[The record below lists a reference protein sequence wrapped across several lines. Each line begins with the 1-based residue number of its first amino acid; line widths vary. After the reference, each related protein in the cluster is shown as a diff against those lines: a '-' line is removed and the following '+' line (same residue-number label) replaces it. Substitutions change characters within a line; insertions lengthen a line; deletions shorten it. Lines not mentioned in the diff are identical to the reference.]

1 MSNTISSTL
10 NSKIILEKYEE
21 QGVTLYNFGLG
32 ENPLP
37 QPTFYIDKLREYAD
51 KKQYA
56 RCTGIPELNTT
67 LKKMYNTTDTKYEFI
82 VGNGL
87 KELLFILQLAFD
99 GTIIHITP
107 SWVSYK
113 EQTDILQD
121 KHVID
126 FETCIDDNFRVCL
139 QKLEDTLKPLHNQP
153 KLLFFNNPNN
163 PTGIA
168 YQNDEIEQIAD
179 VLRKHNCLVF
189 ADEIYLHLC
198 YEENIKSI
206 SHFIPE
212 LTIIGSSVSKDLG
225 CGGYRLGWLAFP
237 EQTNELF
244 NKCSQ
249 YSSNIFSCASVPIQY
264 ATNYMLSNTE
274 LYKDHYTKST
284 AVYSY
289 ISREICTLLR
299 KTNLKFVE
307 PNAAWYIL
315 LDFEP
320 YKQSLNDLHLY
331 TGGDLSNYL
340 LEHLKILTVAGEPF
354 AINGLCLRFSF
365 IDFTYTIGQS
375 EKIDISKMIE
385 GVQTLVNFLALI
397 YENSNTISTHT
408 V

>member
-10 NSKIILEKYEE
+10 NSKILLEQYNER
-21 QGVTLYNFGLG
+21 GITLYNFGLG
-32 ENPLP
+32 ENPIQ
-37 QPTFYIDKLREYAD
+37 QPVYYVDKLREYAH

-56 RCTGIPELNTT
+56 RCSGIPELNTT
-67 LKKMYNTTDTKYEFI
+67 LKKMYNTTDTKYNFI

-139 QKLEDTLKPLHNQP
+139 QKLEDMLIPIHNKP
-153 KLLFFNNPNN
+153 KLLLFNNPNN

-168 YQNDEIEQIAD
+168 YQNNELEQIAT
-179 VLRKHNCLVF
+179 VLRKYNCLVF

-198 YEENIKSI
+198 YEQNIKSI
-206 SHFIPE
+206 SCFIPE

-225 CGGYRLGWLAFP
+225 CGGYRLGWMAFP
-237 EQTNELF
+237 EQTNELY
-244 NKCSQ
+244 NKCAQ

-264 ATNYMLSNTE
+264 ATNYMLSNTK
-274 LYKDHYTKST
+274 LYKDHYIKST

-289 ISREICTLLR
+289 ISREICSLLR

-315 LDFEP
+315 IDFEH
-320 YKQSLNDLHLY
+320 YKCELNKLHIHN
-331 TGGDLSNYL
+331 GVELSNYL
-340 LEHLKILTVAGEPF
+340 LEHLKILTIAGEPF
-354 AINGLCLRFSF
+354 AINGLFLRFSF

-375 EKIDISKMIE
+375 ENVDISKMIE
-385 GVQTLVNFLALI
+385 GVQKLVTFLSLLL
-397 YENSNTISTHT
+397 
-408 V
+408 

>member
-1 MSNTISSTL
+1 MGDSISSTL
-10 NSKIILEKYEE
+10 NSKILLEQHNE
-21 QGVTLYNFGLG
+21 QGITLYNFGLG
-32 ENPLP
+32 ENPIQ
-37 QPTFYIDKLREYAD
+37 QPAYYVDKLREYAH

-56 RCTGIPELNTT
+56 RCSGIPELNTT
-67 LKKMYNTTDTKYEFI
+67 LKKLYNTTDTKYNII

-113 EQTDILQD
+113 EQTNILQD

-126 FETCIDDNFRVCL
+126 FETCIDDNFCICL
-139 QKLEDTLKPLHNQP
+139 QKLEDMLIPIHNKPTL
-153 KLLFFNNPNN
+153 LLFNNPNN

-168 YQNDEIEQIAD
+168 YQNDEIGQIAN
-179 VLRKHNCLVF
+179 VLRKYNCLVF

-198 YEENIKSI
+198 YEQNIKSI
-206 SHFIPE
+206 SCFIPE

-225 CGGYRLGWLAFP
+225 CGGYRLGWMAFP
-237 EQTNELF
+237 EQTNDLYH
-244 NKCSQ
+244 KCAQ

-274 LYKDHYTKST
+274 LYKDHYTKSSS
-284 AVYSY
+284 VYSY
-289 ISREICTLLR
+289 ISREICCLLR
-299 KTNLKFVE
+299 KTKLKFVE

-315 LDFEP
+315 IDFEP
-320 YKQSLNDLHLY
+320 YKCELNKLHIHN
-331 TGGDLSNYL
+331 GIELSNYL

-354 AINGLCLRFSF
+354 AINGLFLRFSF

-375 EKIDISKMIE
+375 ENVDISKMIE
-385 GVQTLVNFLALI
+385 GVQKLVTFLSLLL
-397 YENSNTISTHT
+397 
-408 V
+408 

>member
-1 MSNTISSTL
+1 M
-10 NSKIILEKYEE
+10 
-21 QGVTLYNFGLG
+21 
-32 ENPLP
+32 
-37 QPTFYIDKLREYAD
+37 
-51 KKQYA
+51 
-56 RCTGIPELNTT
+56 
-67 LKKMYNTTDTKYEFI
+67 
-82 VGNGL
+82 
-87 KELLFILQLAFD
+87 
-99 GTIIHITP
+99 
-107 SWVSYK
+107 
-113 EQTDILQD
+113 
-121 KHVID
+121 
-126 FETCIDDNFRVCL
+126 
-139 QKLEDTLKPLHNQP
+139 
-153 KLLFFNNPNN
+153 
-163 PTGIA
+163 
-168 YQNDEIEQIAD
+168 
-179 VLRKHNCLVF
+179 VF

-206 SHFIPE
+206 SYFIPE

-249 YSSNIFSCASVPIQY
+249 YSSNIFSCASVPVQY

-299 KTNLKFVE
+299 KTKIKFVE

-340 LEHLKILTVAGEPF
+340 LEHSNILTVAGEPF

-375 EKIDISKMIE
+375 KNIDISKMIE
-385 GVQTLVNFLALI
+385 GIQKLVNFLALFD
-397 YENSNTISTHT
+397 EDSTKRLLR
-408 V
+408 

>member
-10 NSKIILEKYEE
+10 NSKILLEQYNER
-21 QGVTLYNFGLG
+21 GITLYNFGLG
-32 ENPLP
+32 ENPIQ
-37 QPTFYIDKLREYAD
+37 QPVYYVDKLREYAH

-56 RCTGIPELNTT
+56 RCSGIPELNTT
-67 LKKMYNTTDTKYEFI
+67 LKKMYNTTDTKYNFI

-139 QKLEDTLKPLHNQP
+139 QKLEDMLIPIHNKP
-153 KLLFFNNPNN
+153 KLLLFNNPNN

-168 YQNDEIEQIAD
+168 YQNNELEQIAT
-179 VLRKHNCLVF
+179 VLRKYNCLVF

-198 YEENIKSI
+198 YEQNIKSI
-206 SHFIPE
+206 SYFIPE

-225 CGGYRLGWLAFP
+225 CGGYRLGWMAFP
-237 EQTNELF
+237 EQTNELY
-244 NKCSQ
+244 NKCAQ

-264 ATNYMLSNTE
+264 ATNYMLSNTK
-274 LYKDHYTKST
+274 LYKDHYIKST

-289 ISREICTLLR
+289 ISREICSLLR

-315 LDFEP
+315 IDFEH
-320 YKQSLNDLHLY
+320 YKCELNKLHIHN
-331 TGGDLSNYL
+331 GVELSNYL
-340 LEHLKILTVAGEPF
+340 LEHLKILTIAGEPF
-354 AINGLCLRFSF
+354 AINGLFLRFSF

-375 EKIDISKMIE
+375 ENVDISKMIE
-385 GVQTLVNFLALI
+385 GVQKLVTFLSLLL
-397 YENSNTISTHT
+397 
-408 V
+408 

>member
-1 MSNTISSTL
+1 MSNSISSTL
-10 NSKIILEKYEE
+10 NSKIVLEQYNAR
-21 QGVTLYNFGLG
+21 GVTLYNFGLG
-32 ENPLP
+32 ENPIQ
-37 QPTFYIDKLREYAD
+37 QPAYYVDKLREYAH

-56 RCTGIPELNTT
+56 RCSGIPELNTT
-67 LKKMYNTTDTKYEFI
+67 LKKMYNTTDTKYNFI

-139 QKLEDTLKPLHNQP
+139 QKLEDMLIPIHNKP
-153 KLLFFNNPNN
+153 KLLLFNNPNN

-168 YQNDEIEQIAD
+168 YQNDEIRQIAN
-179 VLRKHNCLVF
+179 VLRKYNCLVF

-198 YEENIKSI
+198 YEQNIKSI
-206 SHFIPE
+206 SCFIPE

-225 CGGYRLGWLAFP
+225 CGGYRLGWMAFP
-237 EQTNELF
+237 EQTNELY
-244 NKCSQ
+244 NKCAQ

-264 ATNYMLSNTE
+264 ATNYMLSNTK
-274 LYKDHYTKST
+274 LYKDHYIKST

-289 ISREICTLLR
+289 ISREICSLLR

-315 LDFEP
+315 IDFEH
-320 YKQSLNDLHLY
+320 YKCELNKLHIHN
-331 TGGDLSNYL
+331 GVELSNYL
-340 LEHLKILTVAGEPF
+340 LEHLKILTIAGEPF
-354 AINGLCLRFSF
+354 AINGLFLRFSF

-375 EKIDISKMIE
+375 ENVDISKMIE
-385 GVQTLVNFLALI
+385 GVQKLVTFLSLLL
-397 YENSNTISTHT
+397 
-408 V
+408 